1 LFRGRYKSILVDAD
15 SYMFRVTDLYFSVI
29 AALLG
34 IYFTKPSV
42 IIANTSECF
51 LLAPYEPLKNF
62 SMLSDFDLILRTDI
76 SKFL

>member
-1 LFRGRYKSILVDAD
+1 LIGNRLHCGKLFNCLN
-15 SYMFRVTDLYFSVI
+15 FRVTDLYFSVI

-42 IIANTSECF
+42 IIANMSECF
-51 LLAPYEPLKNF
+51 LLASYEPLKNF
-62 SMLSDFDLILRTDI
+62 SLLSDFDLILKADI